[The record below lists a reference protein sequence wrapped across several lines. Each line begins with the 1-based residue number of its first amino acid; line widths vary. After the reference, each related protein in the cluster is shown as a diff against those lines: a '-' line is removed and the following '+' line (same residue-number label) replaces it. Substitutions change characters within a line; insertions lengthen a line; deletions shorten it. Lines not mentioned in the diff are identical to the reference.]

1 MSACAQWHVYMHV
14 CICVRMYAVL
24 VCNMLYVYVGH
35 TTGRKCIAR
44 CHNDISSTSE
54 RAFPVFFW
62 RFFGV
67 LNSLQKDVFEYTR
80 INSLLVNGVVTAS
93 SHALWRV
100 LSNKLLRAQD
110 GRRSKDFLVL
120 YQQTHKQKNKVMWAF
135 CHCWVDT
142 PHIHIFEGDSVYTS
156 CLLPTATVMPSDSNY
171 VNRSASFKSFCWIIF
186 TVNKLVDR
194 IRNFKS
200 NASQNNQ
207 EEDLWW
213 KTCAAGY
220 IFHGK
225 TDF

>member
-1 MSACAQWHVYMHV
+1 MTVNLASNMGKETTLIPFDPHCLYAYHCMSACAQWHVYMHV

-93 SHALWRV
+93 SHAL
-100 LSNKLLRAQD
+100 
-110 GRRSKDFLVL
+110 
-120 YQQTHKQKNKVMWAF
+120 
-135 CHCWVDT
+135 
-142 PHIHIFEGDSVYTS
+142 
-156 CLLPTATVMPSDSNY
+156 
-171 VNRSASFKSFCWIIF
+171 
-186 TVNKLVDR
+186 
-194 IRNFKS
+194 
-200 NASQNNQ
+200 
-207 EEDLWW
+207 
-213 KTCAAGY
+213 
-220 IFHGK
+220 
-225 TDF
+225 